1 MLDEND
7 RQLLTLLQRD
17 SRIPLDEAA
26 RELGVPK
33 STLHYRIKRL
43 EKQKVIEG
51 YYAKLS
57 AHGLGFE
64 YLAVVFVRAKYGSR
78 YHMNVG
84 KKLAHMPGVW
94 AVYYVLGEL
103 DFVVLIR
110 ASDREDY
117 MQKLE
122 TLINMP
128 DVERTV
134 TNVVARVFK
143 EDPRIDIPGIKRKTQ
158 VGILNHKQERSKKR

>member
-1 MLDEND
+1 M
-7 RQLLTLLQRD
+7 
-17 SRIPLDEAA
+17 
-26 RELGVPK
+26 
-33 STLHYRIKRL
+33 
-43 EKQKVIEG
+43 IEG

-57 AHGLGFE
+57 AHGLGFD
-64 YLAVVFVRAKYGSR
+64 YLAVVFVKAKYGSG
-78 YHMNVG
+78 YHTNVG
-84 KKLAHMPGVW
+84 RKLARIPGVW

-117 MQKLE
+117 MRKLE
-122 TLINMP
+122 ALIDMP

-143 EDPRIDIPGIKRKTQ
+143 EDPRIDVQNIRRKN
-158 VGILNHKQERSKKR
+158 VGQAKKKR